1 MTFSKENLDYWNW
14 CIKKCKLTSSTIMS
28 NYIYQR
34 KEKISRSDI
43 FYEFQ
48 VFLNYQINRFTQDKA
63 ACEYL

>member
-1 MTFSKENLDYWNW
+1 
-14 CIKKCKLTSSTIMS
+14 MS